1 MEKSIEEQRKI
12 LRDELRIDLEDYKL
26 LHTRQKLYNCMDD
39 KFEDGDL
46 FLGWYSGED
55 FCGDDGKPFDDL
67 AIVYKNYLSRCIHE
81 KLSKLKNIDENIN
94 NPNKIF
100 VSFSYGEAE
109 SKWVSDNNCQAKQY
123 WSNDFTES
131 SIINLIEDKIKK

>member
-94 NPNKIF
+94 RILITF
-100 VSFSYGEAE
+100 
-109 SKWVSDNNCQAKQY
+109 NNLEDLEDWKCLTITKP
-123 WSNDFTES
+123 TR
-131 SIINLIEDKIKK
+131 LI